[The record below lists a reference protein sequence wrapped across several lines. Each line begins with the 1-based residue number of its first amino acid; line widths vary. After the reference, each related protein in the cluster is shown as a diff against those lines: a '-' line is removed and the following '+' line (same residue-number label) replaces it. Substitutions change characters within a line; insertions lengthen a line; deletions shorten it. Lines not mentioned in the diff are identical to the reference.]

1 MTSEFKVLFMD
12 EARTFLAGI
21 DVKARNKIIFNIDRA
36 KFHNDRQ
43 LFKKLTDEIW
53 EFRTLFKKTHY
64 RLFAFW
70 DKTDRQDTLVIST
83 HGVVKKT
90 GKTPYKELTKAEAL
104 RIKYFEF
111 KK

>member
-1 MTSEFKVLFMD
+1 MTPKFEVLFMD
-12 EARTFLAGI
+12 EARTFLAGL
-21 DVKARNKIIFNIDRA
+21 DVKARSKIIFNIDRA
-36 KFHNDRQ
+36 KFHNDRE

-53 EFRTLFKKTHY
+53 EFRTFHKRTHY

-90 GKTPYKELTKAEAL
+90 GKTPSKEITKAETL
-104 RIKYFEF
+104 RIKYFEL